1 MAGHGTINASEPIV
15 YIDHSD
21 VRGGSLEE
29 LKAGVRLLVDF
40 IDAREPQLISYGFY
54 VDEAASKMTV
64 VAVHPDS
71 ASLELH
77 MEIGSA
83 EFRRLAHM
91 LTLTSI
97 ECYRPAERKGA
108 RATAG
113 EGGHTGRRRDRGF
126 HRTIRRVHSPRTR
139 EHLSDRATP
148 SKPILLNRAEYGVIN
163 GRFCLARPPRSHSPA
178 TATSTQTKNSRTWC
192 GALVSLRPG

>member
-1 MAGHGTINASEPIV
+1 MAGHGTISASEPIV

-21 VRGGSLEE
+21 VRDGSLEE
-29 LKAGVRLLVDF
+29 LKAAVRRLVDF

-83 EFRRLAHM
+83 EFRKLANM

-97 ECYRPAERKGA
+97 ECYGRPSERALEQLREKA
-108 RATAG
+108 ATLG
-113 EGGHTGRRRDRGF
+113 DGGTVVS
-126 HRTIRRVHSPRTR
+126 I
-139 EHLSDRATP
+139 
-148 SKPILLNRAEYGVIN
+148 
-163 GRFCLARPPRSHSPA
+163 GRFAGFSHPA
-178 TATSTQTKNSRTWC
+178 PVST
-192 GALVSLRPG
+192 